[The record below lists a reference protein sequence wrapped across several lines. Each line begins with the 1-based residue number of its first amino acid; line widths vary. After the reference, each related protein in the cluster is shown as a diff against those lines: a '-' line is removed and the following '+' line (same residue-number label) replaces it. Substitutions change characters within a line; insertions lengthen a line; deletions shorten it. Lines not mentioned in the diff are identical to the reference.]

1 MTATRRTVLSV
12 LGIGGIA
19 AADFSAALKGG
30 PQRSEYDGSW
40 HFSFDN
46 EKAVKALRAM
56 ADEIEAGR
64 MHIQA
69 LDVSQSVA
77 IEDFAHHK
85 LSIEFVMREIANG

>member
-19 AADFSAALKGG
+19 AADFSAALKEG

-64 MHIQA
+64 MAIQA
-69 LDVSQSVA
+69 LDISQGARV
-77 IEDFAHHK
+77 EEFLMHK
-85 LSIEFVMREIANG
+85 LSIEFAMREQT